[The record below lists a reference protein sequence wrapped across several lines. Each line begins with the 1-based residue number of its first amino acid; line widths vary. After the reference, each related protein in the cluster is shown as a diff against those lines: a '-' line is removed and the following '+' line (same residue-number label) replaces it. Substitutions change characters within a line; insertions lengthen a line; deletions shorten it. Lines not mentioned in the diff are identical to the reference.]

1 MGKLC
6 LHIYRLKNIRAGTIA
21 LMFALALPVV
31 IGFLAL
37 SIDVPFWFAQKTAL
51 QTATDAGAIKAARDL
66 ATNAGTTPATLKS
79 DALAAAIAASNGQ
92 FQLDNTDF
100 SIKQLAD
107 NRQVEADAS
116 VPAPKFFSAVTYPVP
131 VNIHASSTAG
141 VAYSTIST
149 QGTCYAIDSFN
160 YLYSTGFGTI
170 DTSHS
175 SGIDGYKCGTPPA
188 PPSAYDAYCGGGV
201 LGCSLDVLGL
211 GNDLLPFAF
220 QIGAGGGN
228 GGLAPVLG
236 TVLNTVTNLL
246 GNSTNIMSGAPL
258 VLGPNSAQCPGNACT
273 VTAGTYIGGIT
284 VQPGV
289 SVSFVPNGANDDF
302 LIENGDLVVST
313 QDSIS
318 APNAI
323 FFMIGSKP
331 GAYIAETQVQ
341 VNTAPIN
348 NGAIILTS
356 KSTFTSSS
364 LIGTQTSA
372 PLSAMPYAQTQAQS
386 AGLLSLLGLPGQNL
400 VGTNFESVVATCPQA
415 TSICTNPSEQAPVFQ
430 STLIPGLGTLQAL
443 LPALTNSVIAADILS
458 SEGETST
465 TTVTSGLTLANGVP
479 TDWQQSET
487 ASSTLTNT
495 LQTLPNALNALG
507 HSLGFGISGLLAL
520 AVDPVLQPLLNAI
533 APNVTNS
540 QSTSAS
546 GVFAGQTLNGA
557 PACGGQNML
566 YSAQITPNYGPGFTD
581 VLDASGENGA
591 GGAVTTSDTITIC
604 GNSQIASIT
613 PITPGTTLVSSTAA
627 GASTLAL
634 LK

>member
-6 LHIYRLKNIRAGTIA
+6 LDIPRLKSARAGTIA
-21 LMFALALPVV
+21 VMFALALPVV
-31 IGFLAL
+31 IGFAGLT
-37 SIDVPFWFAQKTAL
+37 IDVPFWYAQKTAL

-66 ATNAGTTPATLKS
+66 AANAATTPATLQS

-92 FQLDNTDF
+92 FQLNTADF
-100 SIKQLAD
+100 TVKQLVD
-107 NRQVEADAS
+107 KRQVEADAA
-116 VPAPKFFSAVTYPVP
+116 VPAPKFFSAISYPLPVT
-131 VNIHASSTAG
+131 IKASSTAG

-149 QGTCYAIDSFN
+149 QASCYAIDSFN

-175 SGIDGYKCGTPPA
+175 SGLDSYKCGSAPT
-188 PPSAYDAYCGGGV
+188 PPSAYNAYCGGGV

-220 QIGAGGGN
+220 QIGAAGGN

-236 TVLNTVTNLL
+236 SVVNTLTNLL
-246 GNSTNIMSGAPL
+246 GNSTNTMSSAPL
-258 VLGPNSAQCPGNACT
+258 VLGPNTAQCPGNVCT
-273 VTAGTYIGGIT
+273 VTAGTYVGGIT

-289 SVSFVPNGANDDF
+289 TVNFVPNGANDDF

-318 APNAI
+318 APNAT
-323 FFMIGSKP
+323 FFMIGARP
-331 GAYIAETQVQ
+331 GAYIAETQVN

-348 NGAIILTS
+348 SGAIILTS

-372 PLSAMPYAQTQAQS
+372 PISAMPYAQQQAETQ
-386 AGLLSLLGLPGQNL
+386 GLLSLLGLPGGNL

-415 TSICTNPSEQAPVFQ
+415 ASNCSNPNEQTPVFQ
-430 STLIPGLGTLQAL
+430 STLIPGLGTLEGLIPGLTDSLAAL
-443 LPALTNSVIAADILS
+443 AILS

-465 TTVTSGLTLANGVP
+465 TTVTSGLTLANGVA

-487 ASSTLTNT
+487 ANSTLTNT
-495 LQTLPNALNALG
+495 LQTLPNVLK
-507 HSLGFGISGLLAL
+507 SLGVGGLL
-520 AVDPVLQPLLNAI
+520 VTGVLQPILNAI

-540 QSTSAS
+540 QSITAS
-546 GVFAGQTLNGA
+546 GVVPGQTSNGA
-557 PACGGQNML
+557 PACGGSSVI

-581 VLDASGENGA
+581 VLNASGENGA
-591 GGAVTTSDTITIC
+591 SGAVTTSDTITIC
-604 GNSQIASIT
+604 GASQVATIT
-613 PITPGTTLVSSTAA
+613 PITPGTALVSSTAA